1 MTEAQQATG
10 SEDVVARQ
18 IREKLGG
25 RPLVL
30 VGLMGSGKSSVG
42 KRLAA
47 RLGLDF
53 IDSDHEIEKAANL
66 SITEIFTNYGEPYF
80 RSGERRVIARL
91 LGEGPRVLA
100 TGGGAFMDPETR
112 ASVKMSAVSLW
123 LNADLP
129 ILMSRVRRRPTRPLL
144 QNDDPEGVMKSLMEE
159 RYPVYA
165 MADLEVLSRD
175 VPHEIVVQEIIKT
188 LCRYLEINAGTI
200 PPQKSRQRRRKSN
213 SNSK

>member
-1 MTEAQQATG
+1 MTDVQQATG
-10 SEDVVARQ
+10 SDDSVARQ

-53 IDSDHEIEKAANL
+53 IDSDHEIEQAANL
-66 SITEIFTNYGEPYF
+66 SITEIFANFGEPYF

-91 LGEGPRVLA
+91 LGEGSQVLA

-112 ASVKMSAVSLW
+112 TAVKSSAVSLW
-123 LNADLP
+123 LNADLR

-144 QNDDPEGVMKSLMEE
+144 QNDDPEGVMKNLMDE

-165 MADLEVLSRD
+165 LADLEVRSRD
-175 VPHEIVVQEIIKT
+175 VPHEVVVQEIIKT
-188 LCRYLEINAGTI
+188 LCNYLEINEDI
-200 PPQKSRQRRRKSN
+200 NPPQKSRPRRRKNN